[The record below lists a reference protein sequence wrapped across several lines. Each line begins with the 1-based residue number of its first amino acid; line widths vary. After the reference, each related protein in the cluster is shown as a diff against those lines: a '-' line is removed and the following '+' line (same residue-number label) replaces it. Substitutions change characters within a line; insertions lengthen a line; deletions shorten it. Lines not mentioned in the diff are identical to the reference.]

1 MELAAK
7 ARAAAAA
14 ERARARVTE
23 QREAARLAAEHGI
36 ARDMILLVVPNGF
49 VTESRKLKC
58 TATDLADLV
67 KQVQQSLGL
76 PAESYMSHVVAD
88 GDIPVALERLD
99 QLLDKAKVQMWPQE
113 PTSRKMIL
121 FVMPNGFVK
130 ESRKLKLKATGGSR
144 TENQNCRTV

>member
-1 MELAAK
+1 MSNVVVEGGTPVALTSLDQLTDKAK
-7 ARAAAAA
+7 
-14 ERARARVTE
+14 VQLWPTP
-23 QREAARLAAEHGI
+23 
-36 ARDMILLVVPNGF
+36 RDMLLLIMPNGF
-49 VTESRKLKC
+49 VNESRKLKC

-113 PTSRKMIL
+113 PTSRKIML
-121 FVMPNGFVK
+121 LVMPNGFVK